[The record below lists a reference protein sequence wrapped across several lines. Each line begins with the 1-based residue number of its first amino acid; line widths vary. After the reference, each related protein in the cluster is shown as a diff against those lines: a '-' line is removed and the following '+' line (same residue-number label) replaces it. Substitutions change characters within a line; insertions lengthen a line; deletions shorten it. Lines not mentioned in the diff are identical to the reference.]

1 MEPYACLMAAAASW
15 EEREGTGLDSE
26 EEEEEEEE
34 VGGRKMKRYG
44 GKRDVEQEWAE
55 EGGTGER

>member
-1 MEPYACLMAAAASW
+1 MMAAAASW